1 MTFNILWAE
10 KLAFVALCKIYCVV
24 FYKIT
29 VQINSHCPE
38 ISETR
43 KELKIFGYNR
53 PIHLRY
59 SASAPSFYYID
70 WLTFDYR
77 DLFFCLF
84 VFFFHLLSLG
94 HCNYCFKQVAWKF
107 RFEEK
112 TCPRIFWWKK
122 ATPYPRTSLK
132 LTVLEQYR
140 MRRKIPLKLSLLS
153 SSSSSKT
160 SEQINSF
167 KGSFKL
173 TKQASKSW
181 RKLFETFVT
190 CLESFGRDISSVV
203 KR

>member
-43 KELKIFGYNR
+43 KELKIFG
-53 PIHLRY
+53 
-59 SASAPSFYYID
+59 
-70 WLTFDYR
+70 
-77 DLFFCLF
+77 LF
-84 VFFFHLLSLG
+84 FFFHLLSLG